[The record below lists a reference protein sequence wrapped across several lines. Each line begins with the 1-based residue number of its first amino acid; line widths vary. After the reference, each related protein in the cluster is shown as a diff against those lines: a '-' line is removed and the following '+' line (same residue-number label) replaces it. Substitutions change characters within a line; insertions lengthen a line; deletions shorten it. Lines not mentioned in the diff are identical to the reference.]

1 MKAVQEEI
9 FGSVATILPFDTETE
24 VIERAN
30 NTIFGLGGNFFLV
43 FFIKQESWPIF
54 VRIFTGGVFTKDLG
68 KAHRVSGAIDAG
80 SVWIN
85 TFNLVP
91 SEVPFGGF
99 KMSGIGRECGLAAI
113 EHFTQTKT
121 IYVEMNDVD
130 CGQLY
135 QE

>member
-54 VRIFTGGVFTKDLG
+54 VHIFTGGVFTKDLG

>member
-1 MKAVQEEI
+1 MSPCILTHCHDNMRSVQEEI
-9 FGSVATILPFDTETE
+9 FGSVAQILPFETE
-24 VIERAN
+24 DEVVKRAN
-30 NTIFGLGGNFFLV
+30 ATPFGLG
-43 FFIKQESWPIF
+43 
-54 VRIFTGGVFTKDLG
+54 GGVFTKDLG
-68 KAHRVSGAIDAG
+68 KAHRVSQNIDAG

-91 SEVPFGGF
+91 AEVPFGGF
-99 KMSGIGRECGLAAI
+99 KMSGIGRENGTAAI